1 MGVFL
6 LLEGCTGG
14 AGYLL
19 RAGWSEA
26 RILWRRRPIA
36 ELLARPG
43 LDPALRERLQL
54 ALAVRAFAAQPL
66 GLRVGDSYTTFAD
79 VEGEDLVYVVSAAW
93 RDRLEAYTWRYPLV
107 GRLPYRG
114 FFARADADAAAQ
126 ALVAQDLD
134 VDVHPAVAFSTL
146 GWFADPLLSSA
157 ANGPPVAV
165 AETIFH
171 ELFHATLYLPGNA
184 VFNESAATFVGHR
197 GAIAFFCSGSGVDA
211 GRCDEAR
218 RRWRAVRTR
227 GRVLGRLAARLRQLY
242 ATHPPIALREQRRT
256 GLLRAAG
263 AALARRGLG
272 GGELLPPNN
281 ARLLGDLL
289 YLTELDTFERLAPDD
304 ADLGPAIAT
313 LVHSVRG
320 SAEPFATLAV
330 LASRDERR

>member
-1 MGVFL
+1 
-6 LLEGCTGG
+6 
-14 AGYLL
+14 
-19 RAGWSEA
+19 
-26 RILWRRRPIA
+26 
-36 ELLARPG
+36 
-43 LDPALRERLQL
+43 
-54 ALAVRAFAAQPL
+54 
-66 GLRVGDSYTTFAD
+66 VGQSYTTFAD

-114 FFARADADAAAQ
+114 YFARADADAAAQ

-157 ANGPPVAV
+157 ATGPPVAV

-171 ELFHATLYLPGNA
+171 ELFHATLYLAGNA
-184 VFNESAATFVGHR
+184 PFNESAATFVGHR
-197 GAIAFFCSGSGVDA
+197 GAIAFFCSGPGADA

-218 RRWRAVRTR
+218 RRWSAVRTR
-227 GRVLGRLAARLRQLY
+227 GRILGRLAARLRQLY
-242 ATHPPIALREQRRT
+242 ATHPPIVLREQRRT

-272 GGELLPPNN
+272 DGELLPPNN

-289 YLTELDTFERLAPDD
+289 YLTELDTFDRLAPRDS
-304 ADLGPAIAT
+304 DLGPAIAT
-313 LVHSVRG
+313 LVRSVRG
-320 SAEPFATLAV
+320 SADPFATLAA